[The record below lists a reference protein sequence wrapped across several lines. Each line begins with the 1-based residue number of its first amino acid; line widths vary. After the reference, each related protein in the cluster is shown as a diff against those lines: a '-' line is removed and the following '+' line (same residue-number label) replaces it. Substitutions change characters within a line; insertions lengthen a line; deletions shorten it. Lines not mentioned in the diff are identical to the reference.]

1 MWTKINCII
10 SSTTDVLVPLRSI
23 PQYQVVFCFFFFTI
37 FKSQKAK
44 NSSSTLPQISSL
56 FYSYLSRQHTQP
68 LNYSKQNLGVIV
80 DTLFF
85 PQSIRKLPKTSPL
98 FLGLFTLLTTLLTT
112 LITSQL
118 PYLHL
123 CPGFPTKNSD
133 LS

>member
-10 SSTTDVLVPLRSI
+10 SSTTDKLVPLKSI
-23 PQYQVVFCFFFFTI
+23 LQYQGFFFFFTI

-85 PQSIRKLPKTSPL
+85 PLHYPLNYLNHLLTLPSPL
-98 FLGLFTLLTTLLTT
+98 PWISYKAF
-112 LITSQL
+112 
-118 PYLHL
+118 
-123 CPGFPTKNSD
+123 
-133 LS
+133 